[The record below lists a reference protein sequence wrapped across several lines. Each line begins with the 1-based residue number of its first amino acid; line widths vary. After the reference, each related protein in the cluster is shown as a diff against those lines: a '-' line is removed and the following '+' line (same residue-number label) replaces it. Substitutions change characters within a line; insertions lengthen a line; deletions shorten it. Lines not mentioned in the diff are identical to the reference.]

1 MQVIARW
8 AIRGT
13 PQAAMIAA
21 AAALVP
27 LLFWL
32 SSAVAALIVL
42 RRGMA
47 PALPVIIAAALPSGW
62 WWVRGDV
69 IPLMTLLV
77 VLLMAVVLRARTR
90 WSEALIF
97 GAIAGS
103 VLIQLGVFIPP
114 GGVTQVLD
122 LLRQSSPEVAS
133 RLTEL
138 SRDGVD
144 LETFLTLLIGS
155 VTGLLV
161 VLIGVAS
168 LALARSWQAGLF
180 NPGGFREEFHALRLT
195 PRELLLLLVVGIAAS
210 VLGFP
215 ALGALIAV
223 PLLVAGIALIHGIF
237 GLKGINGLW
246 LGALYL
252 LLVTTWPMILIVLL
266 AAMADSF
273 VDFRG
278 RLGRND

>member
-161 VLIGVAS
+161 VLVGVAS

-180 NPGGFREEFHALRLT
+180 NPGGFREEFHALRLA
-195 PRELLLLLVVGIAAS
+195 PRELLLLLVVGLVAS

-223 PLLVAGIALIHGIF
+223 PLLVAGIALIHGVF

>member
-1 MQVIARW
+1 MQAIARW
-8 AIRGT
+8 AMRGM
-13 PQAAMIAA
+13 PQAALIAA
-21 AAALVP
+21 VTALVP
-27 LLFWL
+27 LLFWF
-32 SSAVAALIVL
+32 SSAVTALVVL

-62 WWVRGDV
+62 WWIRGDV
-69 IPLMTLLV
+69 IPLMSLLM
-77 VLLMAVVLRARTR
+77 VLLMAVVLRARMR

-114 GGVTQVLD
+114 GGVAQVLD
-122 LLRQSSPEVAS
+122 LLRQSSPDMAS

-138 SRDGVD
+138 SQDGVD
-144 LETFLTLLIGS
+144 LESFLTLLIGS
-155 VTGLLV
+155 ATGLLV
-161 VLIGVAS
+161 VLVGVAS
-168 LALARSWQAGLF
+168 LALARSWQAGLY

-195 PRELLLLLVVGIAAS
+195 PRELLFLVIVGIAAS

-215 ALGALIAV
+215 ALGALVAV

-246 LGALYL
+246 LGALYVL
-252 LLVTTWPMILIVLL
+252 LITTWPMILIVLL
-266 AAMADSF
+266 AALIDSF

-278 RLGRND
+278 RLGRNA